1 MERTSEQRRLGER
14 RRLWD
19 RRSPQRRRAS
29 AERRTGE
36 RRSALREVASDRRAR
51 PDRRAAERRLIAE
64 RRVVAA
70 RRRGRR
76 RRETPTPYTTTE
88 FAELRTRFAAPG
100 PVSCPAC
107 GGRFTLSPARRRGAE
122 FARRVLCL
130 GCGRAAV
137 VPHSCAA
144 RVLVVTHNAALRN
157 LLRDMLG
164 GVGHEVVETDDAG
177 VALAA
182 YQTVPAD
189 VVILDIVAPGRT
201 SAPDFLR
208 QLRRTFPDAR
218 VVALAGR
225 PSYAGMDPLAIVQGL
240 GAVRTVRAPIARE
253 GLLRTVEE
261 ARA

>member
-1 MERTSEQRRLGER
+1 V
-14 RRLWD
+14 
-19 RRSPQRRRAS
+19 
-29 AERRTGE
+29 
-36 RRSALREVASDRRAR
+36 VASDRRAR
-51 PDRRAAERRLIAE
+51 PDRRSAERRAQAE
-64 RRVVAA
+64 RRVLVV

-76 RRETPTPYTTTE
+76 RRETPTPYTAAE
-88 FAELRTRFAAPG
+88 FSELQARFAAAG
-100 PVSCPAC
+100 PVTCPAC
-107 GGRFTLSPARRRGAE
+107 GGRFTLSPSRRRGTE

-137 VPHSCAA
+137 VPHSWAA
-144 RVLVVTHNAALRN
+144 RVLVVTHNQALRN
-157 LLRDMLG
+157 MLRDMLG

-189 VVILDIVAPGRT
+189 VVVLDIVAPGRI

-208 QLRRTFPDAR
+208 QLRRRFPDAR

-225 PSYAGMDPLAIVQGL
+225 PSYAGVDPLAIVTGL
-240 GAVRTVRAPIARE
+240 GAVRSIRAPIARE
-253 GLLRTVEE
+253 GLLKVVAE